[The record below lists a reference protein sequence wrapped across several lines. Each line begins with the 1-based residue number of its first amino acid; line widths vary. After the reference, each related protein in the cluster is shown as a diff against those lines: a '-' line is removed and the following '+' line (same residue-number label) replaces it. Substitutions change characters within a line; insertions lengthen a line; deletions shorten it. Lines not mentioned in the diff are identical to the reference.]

1 MTSMPEQT
9 ATVESAHLPTA
20 DEVVLGVD
28 THKDE
33 HVAAVVTALG
43 LLAATASFPATAAG
57 YEELHAWTRK
67 FGLVRRAG
75 VEGTGSYGAALARH
89 LRACGVTVIEVNRP
103 DRSMR
108 RHRGKTD
115 AVDAEAAARA
125 VISGRATVTPKT
137 GDGAVEMLRVF
148 KIAKGSAIK
157 ARTQAI
163 NQLKGIL
170 VNAEP
175 ALREALSGL
184 TTHQLVTRCT
194 TLGAE
199 PRAGVAGAVARTL
212 SILATRIQNLNAE
225 ISDLELITEQV
236 RKTAPELLDLF
247 GVGQDSAATLL
258 IAAGDNPD
266 RLAHEAAFAALC
278 GVSPVEMSSGKT
290 QRRRLNRG
298 GNRQANAALFRVVL
312 TRLRC
317 HPETRAYLQ
326 RRTTEG
332 RGKREIIRCLK
343 RYLARQIYK
352 IIRASIAVGAP
363 ASSTAI
369 AA

>member
-9 ATVESAHLPTA
+9 ATVESTRLPTA

-57 YEELHAWTRK
+57 YEELHAWARK
-67 FGLVRRAG
+67 FGVVRRAG

-115 AVDAEAAARA
+115 AVDAESAARA

-137 GDGAVEMLRVF
+137 GDGAVEMLRAF

-175 ALREALSGL
+175 SLREALSGL
-184 TTHQLVTRCT
+184 TTHQLVTHCIA
-194 TLGAE
+194 LDAE

-212 SILATRIQNLNAE
+212 SILASRVQNLNAE
-225 ISDLELITEQV
+225 ISDLEKLTTEQV
-236 RKTAPELLDLF
+236 RKTAPRCSTC
-247 GVGQDSAATLL
+247 SASA
-258 IAAGDNPD
+258 
-266 RLAHEAAFAALC
+266 
-278 GVSPVEMSSGKT
+278 
-290 QRRRLNRG
+290 
-298 GNRQANAALFRVVL
+298 
-312 TRLRC
+312 
-317 HPETRAYLQ
+317 
-326 RRTTEG
+326 RTPPPP
-332 RGKREIIRCLK
+332 C
-343 RYLARQIYK
+343 
-352 IIRASIAVGAP
+352 
-363 ASSTAI
+363 
-369 AA
+369 

>member
-1 MTSMPEQT
+1 MPEQT
-9 ATVESAHLPTA
+9 TPVEPARPAIA

-28 THKDE
+28 THKDV

-43 LLAATASFPATAAG
+43 LLVATASFPATAAG
-57 YEELHAWTRK
+57 YEELLAWTRQ
-67 FGLVRRAG
+67 FGTVQRAG

-148 KIAKGSAIK
+148 KVAKDSAVK
-157 ARTQAI
+157 ARTQAV

-175 ALREALSGL
+175 ALREELSGL
-184 TTHQLVTRCT
+184 TTHQLVRRCAG
-194 TLGAE
+194 LDAA
-199 PRAGVAGAVARTL
+199 PCDGVAGAVAHTL
-212 SILATRIQNLNAE
+212 RVLASRIQHLNDE
-225 ISDLELITEQV
+225 VNDLEKLITDQV
-236 RKTAPELLDLF
+236 RMTAPALLDLF

-298 GNRQANAALFRVVL
+298 GNRQANAALFRVIL

-326 RRTTEG
+326 RRTAEG
-332 RGKREIIRCLK
+332 RTKRDIIRCLK

-352 IIRASIAVGAP
+352 IIRASQAA
-363 ASSTAI
+363 AI
-369 AA
+369 PVSAAAAAA